1 MSDAGVEISKV
12 RSLQEIREN
21 IVSFDTGWIDQ
32 LKIKKKLNLFRKAR
46 YWVYDAELQ
55 AFANAKFAGFARMT
69 ADHYLHLQKN
79 QRLIPKFDGRECT
92 DSIKAVVKQPWSESL
107 ELATLLVKYAIRD
120 AGPDSMRRVK
130 QAKWRFMELPRVD
143 NSIKRSAEVGSPG
156 PQTSDA
162 GTGEAALSASEGERR
177 LVISY
182 EAIRNSFFSSQVKQQ
197 WLSQDPKL
205 RCRVC
210 GFSFVTTYGQE
221 FIELHHIDG
230 IAGRGGS
237 QVTTEDRV
245 LPVCSNCHRML
256 HIRGEAMSIEELQTI
271 LRQNR

>member
-1 MSDAGVEISKV
+1 MSKV
-12 RSLQEIREN
+12 ESLQDIREN
-21 IVSFDTGWIDQ
+21 IASFDTGWIDK
-32 LKIKKKLNLFRKAR
+32 LEIMKELNLFRNAS

-55 AFANAKFAGFARMT
+55 AFANAKFAGFTGMT
-69 ADHYLHLQKN
+69 AKRYLNAKN
-79 QRLIPKFDGRECT
+79 GVYEGVQFHGNVNARIET
-92 DSIKAVVKQPWSESL
+92 VVKQSWLESP
-107 ELATLLVKYAIRD
+107 ELATTLESYASRV
-120 AGPDSMRRVK
+120 AGPDSMRQIK

-156 PQTSDA
+156 PQTSDV
-162 GTGEAALSASEGERR
+162 GTGEAALSAREGERR

-182 EAIRNSFFSSQVKQQ
+182 EAIRNSSFSSQVKQQ

-245 LPVCSNCHRML
+245 MPVCSNCHRML

-271 LRQNR
+271 LGQNR